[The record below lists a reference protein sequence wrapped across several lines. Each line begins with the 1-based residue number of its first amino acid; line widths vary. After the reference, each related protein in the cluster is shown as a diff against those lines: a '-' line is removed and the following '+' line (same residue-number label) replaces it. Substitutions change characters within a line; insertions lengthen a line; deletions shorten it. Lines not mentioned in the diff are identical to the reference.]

1 MKVLAGVATAGTLLV
16 VGLTACSSSGGSAA
30 VSSPTPKPSTE
41 TIKGTLTGAEAMASS
56 PVFHLTLSGPVSAT
70 STTALGGSPRKG
82 AAHTFKTGSGDLT
95 VTLDSSGTSGG
106 GLKSATTC
114 KFAFTTTVPLT
125 VDGARSTGKFAGAT
139 GTGRAVVVFS
149 GNLPKLSNGK
159 CDESRNAQPSAKTA
173 AGAFTATIRMTVRH

>member
-1 MKVLAGVATAGTLLV
+1 VLV
-16 VGLTACSSSGGSAA
+16 VGGQCGGEFADSEAKHGNHQGDAHRCRGDGEQPGVSPDAQRPGIRDVDDGARRLAEEGSSAH
-30 VSSPTPKPSTE
+30 VQDR
-41 TIKGTLTGAEAMASS
+41 
-56 PVFHLTLSGPVSAT
+56 
-70 STTALGGSPRKG
+70 LGRPD
-82 AAHTFKTGSGDLT
+82 GDAGQLRH
-95 VTLDSSGTSGG
+95 VWG

>member
-1 MKVLAGVATAGTLLV
+1 MKVLAGMVAAGTLLV

-30 VSSPTPKPSTE
+30 AGSPTPRPSTE
-41 TIKGTLTGAEAMASS
+41 TIKGTIAGAEAEASS
-56 PVFHLTLSGPVSAT
+56 PVFHLTLSGPVSGT
-70 STTALGGSPRKG
+70 STSALGGSPRKG
-82 AAHTFKTGSGDLT
+82 AAHTFKTGSGNLT
-95 VTLDSSGTSGG
+95 VTLDSSGTSAG
-106 GLKSATTC
+106 GLKSTTTC
-114 KFAFTTTVPLT
+114 MFVFTTTVPLT

-173 AGAFTATIRMTVRH
+173 AGTFTAKIRMTVRH